1 MATKSKPK
9 SKTEIVAA
17 LLRRKVGCTRADV
30 LEATSWTAVS
40 MQQMAAAASLKLR
53 LEKEQGAAVIRYF
66 GS

>member
-17 LLRRKVGCTRADV
+17 LLKRKAGCTRKQI
-30 LEATSWTAVS
+30 LNATEWPSVS
-40 MQQMAAAASLKLR
+40 VQQLAAAAGLKLR
-53 LEKEQGAAVIRYF
+53 MEKQKGEVARYF